1 MAGAGLRDIKR
12 RIRSVKS
19 TEQITRAMK
28 MVAAAKLRRAQEAI
42 TSARPWAKR
51 MDEIARGLALRT
63 QPESHPLLTP
73 KEAGPVL
80 LVVVGADRGLCGAF
94 NTNIHRAV
102 LSHLANFD
110 GGEPGL
116 GQLLIIG
123 KKPFDFFRHRPFP
136 IVSHYLG
143 LFAKL
148 SFDDARGI
156 GDEVIESYAEGDVRS
171 VRLVYNEFRS
181 ALSQRL
187 VVRELLPV
195 RYAEEDEEGNGPEA
209 PAEHGGDYLYEPDS
223 ATLLDA
229 ALKRHVY
236 TQIWQALLESEASEH
251 GARMTAMDAATENA
265 VEMVAHLTLQY
276 NRVRQAGI
284 TTEIIEVVC
293 GADALR
299 G

>member
-1 MAGAGLRDIKR
+1 MAGASLRDIKH

-42 TSARPWAKR
+42 IAARPWAER
-51 MDEIARGLALRT
+51 MEAIARALALRT
-63 QPESHPLLTP
+63 PPEGHPLLTP
-73 KEAGPVL
+73 KEAGSVL

-102 LSHLANFD
+102 IARLAEIN
-110 GGEPGL
+110 GGGPEVGR
-116 GQLLIIG
+116 LLIIG
-123 KKPFDFFRHRPFP
+123 KKPYEFFRHRPFP
-136 IVSHYLG
+136 IVNHYID

-148 SFDDARGI
+148 SYDDARTI
-156 GDEVIESYAEGDVRS
+156 GDEVIEAYVEGDFRS
-171 VRLVYNEFRS
+171 VLLVYNKFRS
-181 ALSQRL
+181 ALSQEL
-187 VVRELLPV
+187 VVREILPV
-195 RYAEEDEEGNGPEA
+195 RHLEELEEEEEA
-209 PAEHGGDYLYEPDS
+209 PAEDVVDYLYEPDA
-223 ATLLDA
+223 ATLLEA
-229 ALKRHVY
+229 ALRRNVH
-236 TQIWQALLESEASEH
+236 TQIWRALLESEASEH

-265 VEMVAHLTLQY
+265 VEMIAHLTLRY

-293 GADALR
+293 GADALK

>member
-42 TSARPWAKR
+42 TSARPWAEQ
-51 MDEIARGLALRT
+51 MDKIARGLALRAH
-63 QPESHPLLTP
+63 PESHPLLAP
-73 KEAGPVL
+73 KEAGPEL

-102 LSHLANFD
+102 LAHLANLD
-110 GGEPGL
+110 GGGPGL

-136 IVSHYLG
+136 IVNHYLG

-148 SFDDARGI
+148 SFGDAREI
-156 GDEVIESYAEGDVRS
+156 GDEVVEAYVEGDIRS
-171 VRLVYNEFRS
+171 VRLVYTEFRS
-181 ALSQRL
+181 ALSQLL

-195 RYAEEDEEGNGPEA
+195 RYTEEAEGEEGGVPGEDVA
-209 PAEHGGDYLYEPDS
+209 DYLYEPDA
-223 ATLLDA
+223 ATLLET
-229 ALKRHVY
+229 ALRRNVH
-236 TQIWQALLESEASEH
+236 TQIWRALLESEASEH

-276 NRVRQAGI
+276 NRVRQASI